1 MRQQIAV
8 LVLASLCALTVGC
21 TSVVSGKAVPADKS
35 GPVTEPPLSI
45 SALDGLLLDVGQI
58 NGALGAASMKVWFEA
73 RTMWDWSSSINDKNC
88 LAVDGPAQ
96 AKVYADT
103 GWSGIRGQR
112 LDDSVDGSKKR
123 SHYAIQTVIAFPS
136 AHDASA
142 FYDSS
147 GPSWSACANRR
158 FSDVN
163 PGKPDTVWTVA
174 AVTKDSGMLST
185 SQVQEGGDGWA
196 CQRALTV
203 RNNIAIDIVTCSFDP
218 VGAAAIDIATQIA
231 AKVTKQ

>member
-1 MRQQIAV
+1 VRQQIAG
-8 LVLASLCALTVGC
+8 LVLASVCALTVGC
-21 TSVVSGKAVPADKS
+21 TSVVNGKAVPADKS

-58 NGALGAASMKVWFEA
+58 NAALGAASMKVWFEA

-112 LDDSVDGSKKR
+112 IDDSVDGSKNR
-123 SHYAIQTVIAFPS
+123 SHYTIQAVISFPS

-147 GPSWSACANRR
+147 GPSWSACSNRR

-174 AVTKDSGMLST
+174 GITKDSGMLST

-196 CQRALTV
+196 CQRALTA

-218 VGAAAIDIATQIA
+218 VGGAAIDIATQIA

>member
-1 MRQQIAV
+1 VRQRIAG
-8 LVLASLCALTVGC
+8 LVLAGVCTLTAGC
-21 TSVVSGKAVPADKS
+21 TSVVGGTAMPADKS
-35 GPVTEPPLSI
+35 GPAAEPPLAI
-45 SALDGLLLDVGQI
+45 SALDGLLLDAGRI
-58 NGALGAASMKVWFEA
+58 NAALGAVSMKVWFEA

-123 SHYAIQTVIAFPS
+123 SHYAIQTVVAFPS

-158 FSDVN
+158 FSDTN

-174 AVTKDSGMLST
+174 GVTKDSGMLST

-203 RNNIAIDIVTCSFDP
+203 RNNIAIDIVTCSFDQ
-218 VGAAAIDIATQIA
+218 VGAVAIDIATQIA

>member
-1 MRQQIAV
+1 MAG
-8 LVLASLCALTVGC
+8 LALAGVCALAVGC
-21 TSVVSGKAVPADKS
+21 TSVVSGKAAPADKS
-35 GPVTEPPLSI
+35 GPATEPPLSI
-45 SALDGLLLDVGQI
+45 SALDGLLLDVGNI
-58 NGALGAASMKVWFEA
+58 NAALGAASMKVWFDA

-103 GWSGIRGQR
+103 AWSGIRGQR
-112 LDDSVDGSKKR
+112 IDDSVNGSKNR
-123 SHYAIQTVIAFPS
+123 SHYAIQTVVAFPS

-163 PGKPDTVWTVA
+163 PGKPDTVWTVSG
-174 AVTKDSGMLST
+174 VTKDSDSGMLST
-185 SQVQEGGDGWA
+185 SQIQEGGDGWA
-196 CQRALTV
+196 CQRALAV

-218 VGAAAIDIATQIA
+218 VGTAAIDIATQIA